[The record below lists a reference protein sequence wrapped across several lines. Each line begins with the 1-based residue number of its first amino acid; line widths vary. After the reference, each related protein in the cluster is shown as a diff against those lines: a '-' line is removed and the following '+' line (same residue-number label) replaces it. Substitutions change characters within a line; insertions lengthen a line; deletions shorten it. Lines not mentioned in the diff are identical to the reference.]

1 MSLTTNKEVE
11 TLFNA
16 LASSGAYM
24 DLYSFFTKTADAEK
38 KKLTELAVGSLA
50 KPELRDTAMMQLGRS
65 MMLDEL
71 ISFMRQ
77 FIK

>member
-11 TLFNA
+11 ALFNA

-38 KKLTELAVGSLA
+38 KKLTELAVGALA
-50 KPELRDTAMMQLGRS
+50 KPELRDAAELQLGRS
-65 MMLDEL
+65 VMMDEL
-71 ISFMRQ
+71 ILFMKQ